1 MFSGEDV
8 CRFLESKGYSELYH
22 ANAASTA
29 LCFLENGKILSRSHV
44 EAHPHV
50 CWQTRQ
56 PSDATDKRLGIFDD
70 VFFDVENLWERGN
83 HFNFYGPV
91 VFKFSA
97 EVLIGCCVE
106 ITKYN
111 PIRGGGGDLFFSRL
125 EDAEKSCIVYNSW
138 QFCNHIVARAAG
150 NSIGFNNLE
159 KVIFYCPNRSLTT
172 DRRNDPY
179 AARDEI
185 QKLCILKGIAFENC
199 EVTHRSIPENKYP
212 VFYGFM
218 GKVPRLHGQL

>member
-1 MFSGEDV
+1 MFSGEEV

-29 LCFLENGKILSRSHV
+29 LSFLENGKILSRCYV
-44 EAHPHV
+44 EAHPHD

-56 PSDATDKRLGIFDD
+56 PSDATDKCLGIFDD

-97 EVLIGCCVE
+97 EVLRGCSVE

-111 PIRGGGGDLFFSRL
+111 PIRGRGDLFFSRL
-125 EDAEKSCIVYNSW
+125 EDAENACIVYNSW

-150 NSIGFNNLE
+150 NCIGFNNLE
-159 KVIFYCPNRSLTT
+159 KVIFYCPDRSLTT

-185 QKLCILKGIAFENC
+185 QQICIWKGIAFENC